1 MALTATTFNKDHYVA
16 FSNTLTDLRIRTA
29 LIIQS
34 GGFVENSTCSSSE
47 VIGFEL
53 VNIFRENV
61 LPNISLLRMRRRG
74 MQMSAA
80 GVGFDNDQ
88 ITSTDELN
96 TFLIPL
102 FPA

>member
-1 MALTATTFNKDHYVA
+1 MA
-16 FSNTLTDLRIRTA
+16 FSNTLTDLRIQTT

-47 VIGFEL
+47 VIGLEL
-53 VNIFRENV
+53 LNIFHEHI
-61 LPNISLLRMRRRG
+61 LPNISLPRMRRRG
-74 MQMSAA
+74 MQMRTA
-80 GVGFDNDQ
+80 GVGFDNDW
-88 ITSTDELN
+88 ITSRDEQS